1 MDNKDK
7 VAKLAQQTADNHNP
21 QQGNSCCL
29 AKSSCSYISQNPFLS
44 LGIAVVS
51 GFLLSRVLSGR

>member
-7 VAKLAQQTADNHNP
+7 AVKLAQQIAN
-21 QQGNSCCL
+21 QQQDNSCCS

>member
-1 MDNKDK
+1 MDTKDNA
-7 VAKLAQQTADNHNP
+7 AKLAQQAVDR
-21 QQGNSCCL
+21 QRANSCCS

>member
-7 VAKLAQQTADNHNP
+7 AAKQAQQAAGDHN
-21 QQGNSCCL
+21 QQQSNSCCST
-29 AKSSCSYISQNPFLS
+29 KSSCSYISQNPFLS

>member
-1 MDNKDK
+1 MDNKEK
-7 VAKLAQQTADNHNP
+7 AVKLAQQIANHQ
-21 QQGNSCCL
+21 QQGNPCCS